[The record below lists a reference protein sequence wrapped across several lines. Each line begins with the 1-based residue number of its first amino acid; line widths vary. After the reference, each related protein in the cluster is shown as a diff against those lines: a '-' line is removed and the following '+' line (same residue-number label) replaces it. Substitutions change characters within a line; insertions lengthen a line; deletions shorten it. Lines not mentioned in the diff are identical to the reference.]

1 MTPEISTAGWPEAR
15 FPTDEPSAE
24 AVATT
29 PPPEIASEPE
39 TEPRQETEPEAREP
53 QADEPGEAAPYAELL
68 RELHLAVRELTGQAE
83 RYHARAEQREAVID
97 HLRSEVERLRRG
109 ERRGVLRPALV
120 EVCRLRND
128 LLRQAGDLPDD
139 FDAERARL
147 LLRSYAESAELAL
160 EGSGVITYSP
170 EAGDR
175 FEPRMHRRVGGQHAT
190 DPAAEGRI
198 AAVRR
203 SGYLD
208 VEGGTPI
215 ELAEVV
221 VFTPPEPQHA
231 SARDERTAP

>member
-1 MTPEISTAGWPEAR
+1 MSTADRPEAGFR
-15 FPTDEPSAE
+15 PDEPAE
-24 AVATT
+24 AADAAPTAG
-29 PPPEIASEPE
+29 PPPEAE
-39 TEPRQETEPEAREP
+39 TGPQAREP
-53 QADEPGEAAPYAELL
+53 LAVEPRAAEPGEAASYGDLL
-68 RELHLAVRELTGQAE
+68 GQLHLAVRELAGQAE

-109 ERRGVLRPALV
+109 ERRGVLRPVLV

-128 LLRQAGDLPDD
+128 LLRQSEELPGD

-175 FEPRMHRRVGGQHAT
+175 FEPRMHRRVGGRQAP

-203 SGYLD
+203 TGYLD
-208 VEGGTPI
+208 LEGGTPI

-221 VFTPPEPQHA
+221 VFGPALPQHA